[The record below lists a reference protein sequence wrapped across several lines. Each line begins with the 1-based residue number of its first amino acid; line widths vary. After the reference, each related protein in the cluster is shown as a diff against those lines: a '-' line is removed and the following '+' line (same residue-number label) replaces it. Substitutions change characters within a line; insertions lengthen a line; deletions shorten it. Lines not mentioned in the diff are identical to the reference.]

1 MSAVSILGPGTS
13 GYTAAT
19 NVDTDG
25 SGGSQNGSGLTVDIT
40 VNGSGEV
47 TVTVNNPGSGYLP
60 GEDVIIIQPGSTDD
74 VLEYQSM
81 LLPATPTSLTLLQ
94 EETLTLSIVI
104 TKHMFGQRQG
114 HTDTITT
121 VVLHH
126 ETTCAKYITTV

>member
-1 MSAVSILGPGTS
+1 M
-13 GYTAAT
+13 
-19 NVDTDG
+19 
-25 SGGSQNGSGLTVDIT
+25 TVDIT

-47 TVTVNNPGSGYLP
+47 TGVTVNNPGSGYLP

-74 VLEYQSM
+74 ARISID
-81 LLPATPTSLTLLQ
+81 ATTLSTSLTLLQ
-94 EETLTLSIVI
+94 EETLLSIVI
-104 TKHMFGQRQG
+104 TKHMFGQKRG